1 MPKPMYVWTGTAWV
15 SVASEVES
23 LATYAT
29 QSYADNTTGTRM
41 IVPTSISVGSGS
53 GSVATQGT
61 VTFSGASSVSINGI
75 FSSTYDNYV
84 IRLNLSSSGGN
95 ILVRMRTSG
104 SDVTGTSYTYQQF
117 GGDNTTLSA
126 TRQTSQTSFKAGA
139 QAGSRSSITLQLYG
153 PYLAQETLM
162 FSENSR
168 NITSPDAFIFTGGNT
183 NTTSYDS
190 LTILDS
196 STTLSGNLRIYGY
209 KNG

>member
-1 MPKPMYVWTGTAWV
+1 MGRARDIANVLSSSTNIALD
-15 SVASEVES
+15 SE
-23 LATYAT
+23 LALVQIT
-29 QSYADNTTGTRM
+29 
-41 IVPTSISVGSGS
+41 PTSIAATGGSGS
-53 GSVATQGT
+53 ISA
-61 VTFSGASSVSINGI
+61 SGAVSFTSASSVSINGI

-84 IRLNLSSSGGN
+84 IRFNLSSSGGN

-117 GGDNTTLSA
+117 GGDNITLSA

-196 STTLSGNLRIYGY
+196 STTLSGNLRVYGY
-209 KNG
+209 RN